1 MMNSATSS
9 DNLALVEEFFFV
21 LSAESETSDP
31 IFITAQVDLTE
42 FALTEDELQK
52 LKRLA
57 QKLELALLADF
68 NQQFPAASVVVEIR
82 NSAQQR

>member
-9 DNLALVEEFFFV
+9 DHLALVEEFFFV
-21 LSAESETSDP
+21 LSAESEASDP

-68 NQQFPAASVVVEIR
+68 NQQFPAASVIVEIR
-82 NSAQQR
+82 NSAQRS